1 MKVIFIKELKGQGKK
16 GQIKTVKDGYGQNY
30 LIKNGYA
37 VIANESNLKHL
48 ETETLKKEIEEK
60 TIIKECE
67 EIKKKIEKTTLQ
79 FKVKT
84 GKMDQIFGSVST
96 KQITAELKKLGFDID
111 KKQVIIDESLSS
123 LGYHEIKIE
132 LHKKVIANIR
142 IELIKES

>member
-48 ETETLKKEIEEK
+48 EIETLKKEIEEK

-111 KKQVIIDESLSS
+111 KKQVIIDGSLSS

>member
-111 KKQVIIDESLSS
+111 KKQVIIDGSLSS

>member
-16 GQIKTVKDGYGQNY
+16 GQIKIVKDGYGQNY
-30 LIKNGYA
+30 LIKHGYA

-67 EIKKKIEKTTLQ
+67 EIKKKIEKITLQ

-84 GKMDQIFGSVST
+84 GKMDQIFGSIST